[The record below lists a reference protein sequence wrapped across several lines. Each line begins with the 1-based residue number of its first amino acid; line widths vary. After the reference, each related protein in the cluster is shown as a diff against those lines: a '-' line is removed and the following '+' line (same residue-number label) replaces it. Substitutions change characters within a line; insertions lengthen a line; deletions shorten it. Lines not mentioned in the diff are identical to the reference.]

1 MTLQVSSL
9 RIEIGARVLL
19 DDATFRIGDGEK
31 VALVGP
37 NGAGKTTLLRTLV
50 GQHAPTAGEVRLP
63 PKHGWLAQES
73 AAEPEVANLLAFDH
87 LLAGSRLHAL
97 HERVLVAHDQIEK
110 ASLSGDADALNDAV
124 HDYTELEE
132 RFRLAGGYDLE
143 RTAETIARGL
153 DLDEEDLLLEVGSLS
168 GGQRRRLE
176 LARLLLAGGDLLIL
190 DEPTNHLDAKAKLW
204 VMDFLRTSPSA
215 VLVVSHDIELMSES
229 IDRVLSLE
237 QGRMEQYR
245 GTYTEFLKKRA
256 EREASVAREAVNAQ
270 REIDRLKATADKFR
284 QGNATAARKRRNL
297 EQRISRIEE
306 KQATKLPPVR
316 RRQLRVRF
324 PDPVRAGDVV
334 MRAEGL
340 VKAFGSDIVVN
351 EVDFTVSRGEVFLV
365 IGVNGAGKTTLL
377 RCLAGIYTPDAGAV
391 RLGTNVTLGFYAQEH
406 EDIRPGFSVLDIMQE
421 ASSPGQSASELR
433 SILAHFGLVGDVADQ
448 EAATLSGGEKTKLA
462 LARLVGGK
470 ANVLLL
476 DEPTNNLDP
485 SSREAV
491 LAALQHFKGTII
503 LVSHD
508 IDFVTQLAPKHA
520 ISMPSGRLLPFDEK
534 MLDLVPQIEPG
545 TPLRGPLGPMPA
557 RRGA

>member
-19 DDATFRIGDGEK
+19 DDATFRIGEGEK

-37 NGAGKTTLLRTLV
+37 NGAGKTTLLKTLV
-50 GQHAPTAGEVRLP
+50 GAAPAPAAGEIRLP
-63 PKHGWLAQES
+63 ETWGWLAQEAS
-73 AAEPEVANLLAFDH
+73 PHAEVSHVLAFDH
-87 LLAGSRLHAL
+87 LLAGSRLHTL
-97 HERVLVAHDQIEK
+97 HEDVLEAHAGIDK
-110 ASLSGDADALNDAV
+110 ASAAEDAAALDDAV
-124 HDYTELEE
+124 HRYTELEE
-132 RFRLAGGYDLE
+132 TFRLAGGYELE
-143 RTAETIARGL
+143 RTAEHIARGL
-153 DLDEEDLLLEVGSLS
+153 DLDEEALLLEVGALS

-190 DEPTNHLDAKAKLW
+190 DEPTNHLDAKAKLF
-204 VMDFLRTSPSA
+204 VMDFLRTSPGA
-215 VLVVSHDIELMSES
+215 VLVVSHDIALMSES
-229 IDRVLSLE
+229 IDRVFALE
-237 QGRMEQYR
+237 QGHLEQYR
-245 GTYTEFLKKRA
+245 GTYTVFLKKRA
-256 EREASVAREAVNAQ
+256 EREASLAREAANAQ
-270 REIDRLKATADKFR
+270 REIERLQTTADKFR

-297 EQRISRIEE
+297 EQRITRIEE

-316 RRQLRVRF
+316 RRHLKVRF
-324 PDPVRAGDVV
+324 PDPVRSGDVV
-334 MRAEGL
+334 MRVEGL

-365 IGVNGAGKTTLL
+365 VGVNGAGKTTLL
-377 RCLAGIYTPDAGAV
+377 RCLAGMYTPDAGTV
-391 RLGTNVTLGFYAQEH
+391 RLGANVTLGFYAQEH
-406 EDIRPGFSVLDIMQE
+406 EDIRPGLSVLDIMQA
-421 ASSPGQSASELR
+421 ASTPGQTTSELR
-433 SILAHFGLVGDVADQ
+433 AILGHFGLIGDVADQ

-485 SSREAV
+485 QSREAV
-491 LAALQHFKGTII
+491 LAALQHFKGTVV

-534 MLDLVPQIEPG
+534 MLDLVPQIEP
-545 TPLRGPLGPMPA
+545 LAA

>member
-19 DDATFRIGDGEK
+19 DDANFRIAEGEK

-37 NGAGKTTLLRTLV
+37 NGAGKTTLLKTLV
-50 GQHAPTAGEVRLP
+50 GQNAPTAGEVNLP
-63 PKHGWLAQES
+63 AEYGWLAQET
-73 AAEPEVANLLAFDH
+73 AAHAEVSDLLVYDH

-97 HERVLVAHDQIEK
+97 HELVHDASNGIEK
-110 ASLSGDADALNDAV
+110 ATISKDPEALDAAV
-124 HDYTELEE
+124 HHYTELEE
-132 RFRLAGGYDLE
+132 KFRLAGGYDIE
-143 RTAETIARGL
+143 RTAENIARGL
-153 DLDEEDLLLEVGSLS
+153 DLDDDALLLQVGALS

-176 LARLLLAGGDLLIL
+176 LARLLLAGGELLIL
-190 DEPTNHLDAKAKLW
+190 DEPTNHLDAKAKLF

-229 IDRVLSLE
+229 IDRVFALE
-237 QGRMEQYR
+237 QGRIELYR
-245 GTYTEFLKKRA
+245 GTYSVFLKKRA
-256 EREASVAREAVNAQ
+256 EREASLTREAANAQ
-270 REIDRLKATADKFR
+270 REIDRLKTTADKFR

-297 EQRISRIEE
+297 EQRITRIVDA
-306 KQATKLPPVR
+306 QATKLPPVR
-316 RRQLRVRF
+316 RRALKVRF
-324 PDPVRAGDVV
+324 PDPARAGDVV
-334 MRAEGL
+334 MRVEGL
-340 VKAFGSDIVVN
+340 VKAFGADIIVN

-365 IGVNGAGKTTLL
+365 VGVNGAGKTTLL
-377 RCLAGIYTPDAGAV
+377 RCLAGLYPPDAGTV

-406 EDIRPGFSVLDIMQE
+406 EDIRPGDSVLEVMQA
-421 ASSPGQSASELR
+421 ASSTGQSAAELR
-433 SILAHFGLVGDVADQ
+433 SILAHFGLTGDVASQ
-448 EAATLSGGEKTKLA
+448 EAATLSGGEKTKLS

-491 LAALQHFKGTII
+491 LAALQHFKGTVV

-508 IDFVTQLAPKHA
+508 IEFVTQLAPKHA
-520 ISMPSGRLLPFDEK
+520 IAMPSGRLLPFDEK
-534 MLDLVPQIEPG
+534 MLDLVPQLEP
-545 TPLRGPLGPMPA
+545 LAA

>member
-19 DDATFRIGDGEK
+19 DDASFRIGEGEK

-37 NGAGKTTLLRTLV
+37 NGAGKTTLLKTLV
-50 GQHAPTAGEVRLP
+50 GQVAPAAGEVKLP
-63 PKHGWLAQES
+63 EAYGWLAQET
-73 AAEPEVANLLAFDH
+73 APHAEVSHLLAWDH
-87 LLAGSRLHAL
+87 LLAGSRLHSL
-97 HERVLVAHDQIEK
+97 HEQVEEAQVGIEK
-110 ASLSGDADALNDAV
+110 ASISDDPDALDNAV
-124 HDYTELEE
+124 HRYTELEE
-132 RFRLAGGYDLE
+132 KFRLAGGYDLE
-143 RTAETIARGL
+143 RTAESIARGL
-153 DLDEEDLLLEVGSLS
+153 DLEEEALLLEVGSLS

-190 DEPTNHLDAKAKLW
+190 DEPTNHLDAKAKLF

-229 IDRVLSLE
+229 IDRVIALE
-237 QGRMEQYR
+237 QGRVELYR
-245 GTYTEFLKKRA
+245 GTYSVFLKKRA
-256 EREASVAREAVNAQ
+256 EREASLTRDAANAQ
-270 REIDRLKATADKFR
+270 REIERLKTTADKFR

-297 EQRISRIEE
+297 EQRITRIVDQ
-306 KQATKLPPVR
+306 QATKLPPVR
-316 RRQLRVRF
+316 RRALKVRF
-324 PDPVRAGDVV
+324 PDPARAGDVV
-334 MRAEGL
+334 MRVEGL
-340 VKAFGSDIVVN
+340 TKAFGSDIIVN

-365 IGVNGAGKTTLL
+365 VGVNGAGKTTLL
-377 RCLAGIYTPDAGAV
+377 RCLAGLYEPDGGTV

-406 EDIRPGFSVLDIMQE
+406 EDIRPGDSVLEVMQA
-421 ASSPGQSASELR
+421 ASTTGQSASELR
-433 SILAHFGLVGDVADQ
+433 SILAHFGLTGDVASQ
-448 EAATLSGGEKTKLA
+448 EAATLSGGEKTKLS

-491 LAALQHFKGTII
+491 LAALQHFKGTVI

-508 IDFVTQLAPKHA
+508 IEFVTQLAPKHA

-534 MLDLVPQIEPG
+534 MLDLVPQLEPL
-545 TPLRGPLGPMPA
+545 TA